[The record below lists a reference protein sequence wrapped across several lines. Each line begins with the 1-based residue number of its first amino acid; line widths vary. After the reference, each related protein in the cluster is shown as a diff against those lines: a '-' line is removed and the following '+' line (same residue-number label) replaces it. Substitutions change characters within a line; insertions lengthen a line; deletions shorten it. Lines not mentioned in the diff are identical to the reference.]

1 MAGLNMKSLTLV
13 KVHNPIFFIHLN
25 VVYWFYRLQENY
37 WMVRHLDCRR
47 GTFSTVLRHS
57 LHLIPSL
64 NHCCKTTSE
73 MATSVTLALKKQ
85 LKRLEKP
92 KKCSSRHL
100 WSPDWDS
107 GLKSHWNKIV
117 LKFLFLL
124 ASFPILVHQVHW
136 AFDYCK
142 QCFMVELYI
151 NFISR
156 LHFCCYPIEIDS
168 FILKTQLKHPN
179 CPFHL
184 ENTLRIF

>member
-1 MAGLNMKSLTLV
+1 M
-13 KVHNPIFFIHLN
+13 
-25 VVYWFYRLQENY
+25 QENY

-57 LHLIPSL
+57 LHLILSL
-64 NHCCKTTSE
+64 NHWCKTTSE

-124 ASFPILVHQVHW
+124 ASFPLILVHQVHW

-156 LHFCCYPIEIDS
+156 LYFCCYPIEIDS
-168 FILKTQLKHPN
+168 FILQIQLKHPN
-179 CPFHL
+179 SPFHL
-184 ENTLRIF
+184 ENTSFLEFKNITTFRLVNLHL